1 MRTIQ
6 LFGLKF
12 CSGGFDEIIAEIV
25 QRNFLDEKSIPFLI
39 TPNADQ
45 VVQYRRCPI
54 LIDFYSKSYFIL
66 PDGFPIVSFSKIIGK
81 PLKSKLSGSDFF
93 PIFWNS
99 LRSMDKVLVVA
110 PSTFVATGLS
120 LSRSETEFYVPGFL
134 KTENNSDFEIEADKI
149 AKQILTLGANYV
161 LIGLGFPKQELLG
174 KLIYERLKP
183 FEINPLFMLLGASFE
198 FYLGIKKR
206 APKWMQKLGL
216 EWLHRFYSEPKRLFR
231 RYTVGNI
238 RFLLL
243 CVLEFRKQ
251 KNMS

>member
-1 MRTIQ
+1 
-6 LFGLKF
+6 
-12 CSGGFDEIIAEIV
+12 
-25 QRNFLDEKSIPFLI
+25 
-39 TPNADQ
+39 
-45 VVQYRRCPI
+45 
-54 LIDFYSKSYFIL
+54 
-66 PDGFPIVSFSKIIGK
+66 
-81 PLKSKLSGSDFF
+81 
-93 PIFWNS
+93 
-99 LRSMDKVLVVA
+99 MDKVLVVA

-216 EWLHRFYSEPKRLFR
+216 EWLHRFYSEPKLLFR